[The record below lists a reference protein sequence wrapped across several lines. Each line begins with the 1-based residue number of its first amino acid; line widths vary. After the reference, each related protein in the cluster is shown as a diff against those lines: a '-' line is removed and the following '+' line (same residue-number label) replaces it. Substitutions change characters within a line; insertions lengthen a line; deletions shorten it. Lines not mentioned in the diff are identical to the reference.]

1 MDIQISRE
9 INKKIEPLIFEG
21 KKIEAIKE
29 IRKITKWGLKESKEY
44 VDNLTLELYEKNRE
58 RFKYDP
64 TKSKGCGT
72 AVLLFIFLTTAA
84 FHIFF

>member
-1 MDIQISRE
+1 MDNQISRE
-9 INKKIEPLIFEG
+9 INEKIEPLIFEG

-44 VDNLTLELYEKNRE
+44 VDNLTLKLYEKNRE

-72 AVLLFIFLTTAA
+72 AALFFVSLTISA
-84 FHIFF
+84 FHFLF